1 MTKYPNLET
10 KKVNSTPRRFKMP
23 SLNKFSREGS
33 KRLTVLSLIIY
44 ALCLTI
50 PLTAFSRQSA
60 NFSFDG
66 LQAVESAQV
75 ARVFIN
81 PEADFSVYTRVMI
94 LDPIVAFRSNW
105 QREQNRRRGR
115 NINARDMQRIKA
127 DAASFFKQILTQR
140 LQFDNGYEVVDEVDY
155 DVLLLRPAI
164 IDLDITSP
172 DVAASGRR
180 SNTASAGQ
188 ATLYIELFDSVS
200 GAIIGRAIDPQI
212 AHSAG
217 GSDSWTNR
225 TLNRSEGRRI
235 FTLWADQLRIFLDQH
250 YTKD

>member
-1 MTKYPNLET
+1 
-10 KKVNSTPRRFKMP
+10 MP
-23 SLNKFSREGS
+23 SLNKFSRERS
-33 KRLTVLSLIIY
+33 KRLAVLSVIIF

-50 PLTAFSRQSA
+50 PLISFSRQSA

-66 LQAVESAQV
+66 LQAVEGAPG

-94 LDPIVAFRSNW
+94 MEPFVAFRGNW

-115 NINARDMQRIKA
+115 NISARDMQRIKA
-127 DAASFFKQILTQR
+127 DVASFFKQILTQR
-140 LQFDNGYEVVDEVDY
+140 LQFDNGYEIVDEVDY

-180 SNTASAGQ
+180 TNTASAGQ
-188 ATLYIELFDSVS
+188 ATLHIELFDSVS

-217 GSDSWTNR
+217 GSVSWSNR
-225 TLNRSEGRRI
+225 TMNRAEGRRI
-235 FTLWADQLRIFLDQH
+235 FTLWADQLRSFLDQY

>member
-1 MTKYPNLET
+1 
-10 KKVNSTPRRFKMP
+10 MP
-23 SLNKFSREGS
+23 SLNKFNRERS
-33 KRLTVLSLIIY
+33 KRLAVLSLIIY

-66 LQAVESAQV
+66 LQAVEGAPV
-75 ARVFIN
+75 ARVYIN

-94 LDPIVAFRSNW
+94 LEPFVAFRSDW
-105 QREQNRRRGR
+105 QRDQNRRRGR

-127 DAASFFKQILTQR
+127 DIASFFKQILTQR
-140 LQFDNGYEVVDEVDY
+140 LQFDNGYEIVDETDY

-172 DVAASGRR
+172 DVAASGRPQT
-180 SNTASAGQ
+180 NTASAGE

-200 GAIIGRAIDPQI
+200 GAIIGRAIDPQT
-212 AHSAG
+212 ARSAG
-217 GSDSWTNR
+217 GSVSWSNR
-225 TLNRSEGRRI
+225 TMNRAEGRRI
-235 FTLWADQLRIFLDQH
+235 FTLWADQLRAFLDQH

>member
-1 MTKYPNLET
+1 MLAPN
-10 KKVNSTPRRFKMP
+10 KVTRDLSKFITAVSIVLY
-23 SLNKFSREGS
+23 SLCF
-33 KRLTVLSLIIY
+33 
-44 ALCLTI
+44 TI
-50 PLTAFSRQSA
+50 PLTVFAEESA
-60 NFSFDG
+60 GTSFDG
-66 LQAVESAQV
+66 LQAVEGAPV

-94 LDPIVAFRSNW
+94 LEPFVAFRSDW
-105 QREQNRRRGR
+105 QRDQNRRRGR

-127 DAASFFKQILTQR
+127 DVASFFKQILTQR
-140 LQFDNGYEVVDEVDY
+140 LQFDNGYEIVDEADY

-172 DVAASGRR
+172 DVAASGRAR
-180 SNTASAGQ
+180 TNTASAGE
-188 ATLYIELFDSVS
+188 ATLYMELFDSVS

-217 GSDSWTNR
+217 GSVSWSNR
-225 TLNRSEGRRI
+225 TMNRAEGRRI
-235 FTLWADQLRIFLDQH
+235 FTLWADQLRFFLDQH

>member
-1 MTKYPNLET
+1 
-10 KKVNSTPRRFKMP
+10 MP
-23 SLNKFSREGS
+23 SLNKPSRERS

-50 PLTAFSRQSA
+50 PLTAFTRQSA

-66 LQAVESAQV
+66 LQVVEGAPG

-94 LDPIVAFRSNW
+94 LEPFVAFRSDW
-105 QREQNRRRGR
+105 QRDQNRRRGR
-115 NINARDMQRIKA
+115 NIDARDMQRIKA
-127 DAASFFKQILTQR
+127 DTASFFKQILTQR
-140 LQFDNGYEVVDEVDY
+140 LQFDNGYEIVDEADY

-172 DVAASGRR
+172 DVTASGRPQT
-180 SNTASAGQ
+180 NTSSGE

-212 AHSAG
+212 ARSAG
-217 GSDSWTNR
+217 GSGSWSNR
-225 TLNRSEGRRI
+225 TMNRAEGRRI
-235 FTLWADQLRIFLDQH
+235 FSLWADQLRSFLDQH